1 MFNLVG
7 AIDSD
12 LEIVSQDF
20 SCNGS
25 SITFECT
32 VNGNKM
38 DMTVWKDTAFSGC
51 EINLL
56 HNRFEES
63 TGSETRCNNGNITLT
78 GRSISVENNSYYI
91 SQLEV
96 IVKPADVN
104 DEMIM
109 KNIECI
115 HDDGT
120 DTTLIGSMNIN
131 VSVICSNITL
141 TLKGNAQLIIIAGS
155 LHAVP
160 LIIMVIV

>member
-1 MFNLVG
+1 M
-7 AIDSD
+7 
-12 LEIVSQDF
+12 
-20 SCNGS
+20 
-25 SITFECT
+25 
-32 VNGNKM
+32 NGNKT
-38 DMTVWKDTAFSGC
+38 DSTVWKGTAFSGC

-63 TGSETRCNNGNITLT
+63 TGSETQCNNGNITLT
-78 GRSISVENNSYYI
+78 GRSISVESNNSYIYYI

-96 IVKPADVN
+96 MVKPAYVN

-115 HDDGT
+115 RDDGT

-155 LHAVP
+155 LHAVL

>member
-1 MFNLVG
+1 MLRNSCFMFNLVG

-25 SITFECT
+25 STTLECT

-38 DMTVWKDTAFSGC
+38 DITVWKGTAFSDC

-56 HNRFEES
+56 HNRFDGS
-63 TGSETRCNNGNITLT
+63 TGGQCNNGGITLT

-96 IVKPADVN
+96 IVKPAYVK
-104 DEMIM
+104 DEIIM

-115 HDDGT
+115 RDNGI

-141 TLKGNAQLIIIAGS
+141 TLKGNAQ
-155 LHAVP
+155 
-160 LIIMVIV
+160 